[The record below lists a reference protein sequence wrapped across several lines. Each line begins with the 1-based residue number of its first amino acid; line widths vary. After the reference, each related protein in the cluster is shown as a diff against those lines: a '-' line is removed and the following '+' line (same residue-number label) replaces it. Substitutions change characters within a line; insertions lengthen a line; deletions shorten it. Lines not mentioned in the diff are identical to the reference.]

1 MSDPITLPVALA
13 TGLVLQG
20 LTAPAMRL
28 SLVLIASASSSGR
41 IDVLKPQ
48 LERRAGVRLDN
59 ADRTLNRPRGATIA
73 VGEYEAPA
81 FAELDYQAGI
91 QKRLAGIVR
100 GQLSPELIGEIAH
113 PRHGGRTIT
122 VDGEEL
128 RRLDSVPGILLWLR
142 LALDRQRGDDRVRI
156 HLTDEDAAAI
166 FGGYVQRAAI
176 TRTTAD
182 GETFRATSLSR
193 IYDDLVAPAVRD
205 LWGIEGYVVDAA
217 PIVPVVRQRGRAW
230 SSIEITMTKTRKRL
244 SLRELAALGR
254 DADEYELRKHANSD
268 PSKMR
273 SNGSPK
279 SKRGGANVP
288 SNEGAS

>member
-20 LTAPAMRL
+20 LTAPSMRL
-28 SLVLIASASSSGR
+28 ALVLIASASSSGR

-59 ADRTLNRPRGATIA
+59 ADRSLNRPRSATIA
-73 VGEYEAPA
+73 VGEYETPV
-81 FAELDYQAGI
+81 FAELDYTAGI

-113 PRHGGRTIT
+113 PRHGGRTVT
-122 VDGEEL
+122 VNAEEL

-142 LALDRQRGDDRVRI
+142 LALDRQRGDDRVLI
-156 HLTDEDAAAI
+156 HLTDETAATI
-166 FGGYVQRAAI
+166 FGGYVHRAAI
-176 TRTTAD
+176 TRSNRD
-182 GETFRATSLSR
+182 GEQFRATSLSR

-205 LWGIEGYVVDAA
+205 LWGIEGSVVDAA
-217 PIVPVVRQRGRAW
+217 PVVPAVRQRGRAW
-230 SSIEITMTKTRKRL
+230 SAIEITMTKTRKRL

-254 DADEYELRKHANSD
+254 DADEYELRKHRAED

-273 SNGSPK
+273 SIGSVK
-279 SKRGGANVP
+279 SKRAGATVT
-288 SNEGAS
+288 SNEGA